1 MLIRYNGLPILFTA
15 PTVDGWNVSVLNV
28 SHSSV
33 TFQWPK
39 LTDVHGNQVR
49 GYVPIAE
56 TTDGKHIAG
65 DIVFPNV
72 TSITIGGLEGGTEN
86 RFFVAVVDVLGQPHR
101 SSEVLILTDEGSEC

>member
-1 MLIRYNGLPILFTA
+1 MLIRFNGLPILFTA
-15 PTVDGWNVSVLNV
+15 PSVDGWSVTVLNV

-65 DIVFPNV
+65 DIVLPNV
-72 TSITIGGLEGGTEN
+72 TSITIGGLEGGTEY
-86 RFFVAVVDVLGQPHR
+86 RLFAVVVDVLGQPHR
-101 SSEVLILTDEGSEC
+101 SSEVLNFTDEGSEC